1 MTDSLVMYEAGP
13 FKGRELKA
21 LTRKS
26 TGAKRAETLNHF
38 IKAS

>member
-1 MTDSLVMYEAGP
+1 MTDNLVMYEAGP
-13 FKGRELKA
+13 QAARAQA
-21 LTRKS
+21 LTRNS